1 MSTGQLR
8 IVATLA
14 ASLLFA
20 PGVAAK
26 SSAPA
31 VELAALVECR
41 AGVPD
46 YGTLAFKLIGDPN
59 AAKTLG
65 WVEVKQSNPF
75 LREYLLPK
83 GIKVFGHKTTHIA
96 FGSAALLAILD
107 GVDPK
112 ALAAKLGLEDVGLGA
127 GKVMFAKTLKEEKDD
142 SATTTIRLNVSTV
155 DSHPGK
161 TLVGCEYRVDVH

>member
-1 MSTGQLR
+1 M
-8 IVATLA
+8 
-14 ASLLFA
+14 
-20 PGVAAK
+20 
-26 SSAPA
+26 
-31 VELAALVECR
+31 
-41 AGVPD
+41 
-46 YGTLAFKLIGDPN
+46 
-59 AAKTLG
+59 
-65 WVEVKQSNPF
+65 KQSNPF

-83 GIKVFGHKTTHIA
+83 VIKVFGYKTTHIA

-112 ALAAKLGLEDVGLGA
+112 ALAAKLGLEDVGLGV

-142 SATTTIRLNVSTV
+142 LATTTIRLNVSTV